1 MLMYFYDAVDVW
13 GGRGR
18 AGGGRR
24 VITTDEVTK
33 DIMILLATKLLVK
46 KWRTIFPFHWS
57 RDKPPPSLRQ

>member
-24 VITTDEVTK
+24 VVRGCAGVGVAGVDTY
-33 DIMILLATKLLVK
+33 
-46 KWRTIFPFHWS
+46 S
-57 RDKPPPSLRQ
+57 RGVMFGCM